1 MVITGIYN
9 QNIVMDDVVSSV
21 IKAIGY
27 DYSNRDLYIHFNSG
41 REYVYN
47 YVPVKL
53 FREFRDSPSLGEFY
67 NYHVKGQFKSSAV
80 NVQVKESSKLT
91 QLADSIDEE
100 INNIDIEIEKLD
112 AQMDALEADRD
123 ALVKVQDIL
132 NRVK

>member
-9 QNIVMDDVVSSV
+9 QRIQLEDVTSSV

-27 DYSNRDLYIHFNSG
+27 DYPRGDLYIHFNSG

-47 YVPVKL
+47 DVAVRM
-53 FREFRDSPSLGEFY
+53 FNEFRNSPSIGEFY
-67 NYHVKGQFKSSAV
+67 NYHIKGQFISSAI
-80 NVQVKESSKLT
+80 NAQVKESSKLS

-100 INNIDIEIEKLD
+100 IDSIDIQIEKLD
-112 AQMDALEADRD
+112 AQMDALEADRE